1 MGSNLHD
8 VIYERSLTSYV
19 TSMIYTF
26 KKILQPDMK
35 LFYPRISDVLSLSF
49 QKNLGIHGLFFQKNL
64 SNDAF
69 LLRIEF
75 VDLLKVYL

>member
-1 MGSNLHD
+1 
-8 VIYERSLTSYV
+8 
-19 TSMIYTF
+19 
-26 KKILQPDMK
+26 MK
-35 LFYPRISDVLSLSF
+35 LFYPRISDIFGFVLTVDLGIYGLSV
-49 QKNLGIHGLFFQKNL
+49 QKNLGIHGLSFQKNL